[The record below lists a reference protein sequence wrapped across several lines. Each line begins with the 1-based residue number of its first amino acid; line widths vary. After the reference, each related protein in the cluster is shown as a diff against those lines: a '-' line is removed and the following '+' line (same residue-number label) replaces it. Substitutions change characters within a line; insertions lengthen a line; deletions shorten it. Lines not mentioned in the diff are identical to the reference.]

1 MAKQSRNTL
10 KGYFETGDIPTGANY
25 VDLIDTPL
33 MLNTENTGSAAILGS
48 MTASGGISA
57 SKIVTP
63 IVENSNTTVGLTL
76 TGNITASGNISSSG
90 TISAENFILGSAGAI
105 FVQDDS
111 GNTDDIA
118 IANIADAGILF
129 GDADMPSSI
138 RSTTIGLD
146 ASSTITLDSD
156 SGLVEFKDGGAAST
170 IQFNTSVGHITA
182 SGDISASGT
191 ISAFGSSSLV
201 GLPTTEPSITGA
213 LWLSGS
219 GGGSASGSKYLMV
232 FTG

>member
-33 MLNTENTGSAAILGS
+33 MLDTENTGSAVILGS

-63 IVENSNTTVGLTL
+63 IVENSDTTVGLTL
-76 TGNITASGNISSSG
+76 TGNITASGNISASG
-90 TISAENFILGSAGAI
+90 YVQALKYLGPNTVEAEGNQIELDSAGEIRIDSAGSFTQFSTNGTNKVSIHNVSGQITASGNISA
-105 FVQDDS
+105 S
-111 GNTDDIA
+111 GNL
-118 IANIADAGILF
+118 IL
-129 GDADMPSSI
+129 
-138 RSTTIGLD
+138 
-146 ASSTITLDSD
+146 
-156 SGLVEFKDGGAAST
+156 DG
-170 IQFNTSVGHITA
+170 NITA
-182 SGDISASGT
+182 SGDISASGI